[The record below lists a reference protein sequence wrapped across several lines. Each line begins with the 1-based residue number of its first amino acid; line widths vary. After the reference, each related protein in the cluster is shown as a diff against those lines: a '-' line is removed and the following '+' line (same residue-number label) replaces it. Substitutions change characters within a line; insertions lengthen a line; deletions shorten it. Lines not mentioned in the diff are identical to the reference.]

1 MPTEPKGSRTSVPP
15 MRHRLG
21 LLLVLA
27 LAATAVAGLTTPAGA
42 GPVPCVDV
50 KGRVTDAATGLPL
63 SETTSVEIGGVSI
76 KYEDGVGTN
85 AASRW
90 STCLVPGTYKIKF
103 RADSYRPEW
112 YHDQPNVTLATVI
125 TVAPPGPVIVNE
137 ALVPRGRVIAGR
149 VTNASGVPKF
159 ASVGIWRQTSTG
171 WHSIDGIGNDE
182 ATGWYSFVVPGP
194 GRYRVS
200 AGVDHHKARFATSAT
215 HLSVGRIVTI
225 GVPTTF
231 VNDVHVRV
239 PYCPGP
245 TDDICVPAGFLT

>member
-1 MPTEPKGSRTSVPP
+1 M
-15 MRHRLG
+15 
-21 LLLVLA
+21 
-27 LAATAVAGLTTPAGA
+27 
-42 GPVPCVDV
+42 
-50 KGRVTDAATGLPL
+50 
-63 SETTSVEIGGVSI
+63 
-76 KYEDGVGTN
+76 
-85 AASRW
+85 
-90 STCLVPGTYKIKF
+90 
-103 RADSYRPEW
+103 
-112 YHDQPNVTLATVI
+112 
-125 TVAPPGPVIVNE
+125 
-137 ALVPRGRVIAGR
+137 
-149 VTNASGVPKF
+149 TNASGVPKF

-171 WHSIDGIGNDE
+171 WRSIDGIGNDE
-182 ATGWYSFVVPGP
+182 ATGWYSFVVPAP

>member
-15 MRHRLG
+15 MRRRFS
-21 LLLVLA
+21 LLLVLV
-27 LAATAVAGLTTPAGA
+27 LATTAAVGLAPRAGA
-42 GPVPCVDV
+42 GPGSCVEV
-50 KGRVTDAATGLPL
+50 RGRVRDAATGLPL
-63 SETTSVEIGGVSI
+63 AEVTSVELADAGGPIDGFGTDENSRYSI
-76 KYEDGVGTN
+76 CV
-85 AASRW
+85 
-90 STCLVPGTYKIKF
+90 VPGTYHIKF
-103 RADSYRPEW
+103 VADDYRPEW
-112 YHDQPNVTLATVI
+112 YHDQPNFASATPI
-125 TVAPPGPVIVNE
+125 TVAGPDPVVVNE

-159 ASVGIWRQTSTG
+159 ASVGIWRRTSTG

-182 ATGWYSFVVPGP
+182 ATGWYSFVVQDLILGEAK
-194 GRYRVS
+194 
-200 AGVDHHKARFATSAT
+200 AGKQ
-215 HLSVGRIVTI
+215 GRIITI

>member
-1 MPTEPKGSRTSVPP
+1 
-15 MRHRLG
+15 MRPLAA
-21 LLLVLA
+21 LVLA
-27 LAATAVAGLTTPAGA
+27 GLLGLGVVVLAPVASA
-42 GPVPCVDV
+42 GPGPCLPGEVEV
-50 KGRVTDAATGLPL
+50 RGRVRDLATGLPL
-63 SETTSVEIGGVSI
+63 AEVTSVELADAGGPI
-76 KYEDGVGTN
+76 DGFGTDEN
-85 AASRW
+85 SRY
-90 STCLVPGTYKIKF
+90 SFCALPGVYYIKF
-103 RADSYRPEW
+103 VADDYRPEW
-112 YHDQPNVTLATVI
+112 YHDQPNFASATPITLT
-125 TVAPPGPVIVNE
+125 GPDPVVVNE

-159 ASVGIWRQTSTG
+159 GSVEIWRQTSTG

-215 HLSVGRIVTI
+215 HLSAGRVITI

-245 TDDICVPAGFLT
+245 TDHICVPPGFLT

>member
-15 MRHRLG
+15 MRRRFS
-21 LLLVLA
+21 LLLVLV
-27 LAATAVAGLTTPAGA
+27 LATTAAVGLAPRAGA
-42 GPVPCVDV
+42 GPGSCVEV
-50 KGRVTDAATGLPL
+50 RGRVRDAATGLPL
-63 SETTSVEIGGVSI
+63 AEVTSVELADAGGPIDGFGTDENSRYSI
-76 KYEDGVGTN
+76 CV
-85 AASRW
+85 
-90 STCLVPGTYKIKF
+90 VPGTYHIKF
-103 RADSYRPEW
+103 VADDYRPEW
-112 YHDQPNVTLATVI
+112 YHDQPNFASATPI
-125 TVAPPGPVIVNE
+125 TVAGPDPVVVNE

-159 ASVGIWRQTSTG
+159 ASVGIWRRTSTG

-215 HLSVGRIVTI
+215 HLSAGRIITI

>member
-1 MPTEPKGSRTSVPP
+1 M
-15 MRHRLG
+15 
-21 LLLVLA
+21 
-27 LAATAVAGLTTPAGA
+27 
-42 GPVPCVDV
+42 
-50 KGRVTDAATGLPL
+50 TDAATGLPL
-63 SETTSVEIGGVSI
+63 SETTSVEIGGVSV
-76 KYEDGVGTN
+76 KYEDGIGTN

-103 RADSYRPEW
+103 VADSYRPEW

-159 ASVGIWRQTSTG
+159 GSVGIWRRTSTG
-171 WHSIDGIGNDE
+171 WRSIDGIGNDG

-215 HLSVGRIVTI
+215 HLTRAASSPSGCRPRSSTTYTS
-225 GVPTTF
+225 GCPTAPAPPTTSACRRASSPEPLHRSEDR
-231 VNDVHVRV
+231 NQ
-239 PYCPGP
+239 
-245 TDDICVPAGFLT
+245 LW

>member
-1 MPTEPKGSRTSVPP
+1 
-15 MRHRLG
+15 MRPRSG
-21 LLLVLA
+21 LLLVFA
-27 LAATAVAGLTTPAGA
+27 LAATAVVGLVPPAGA
-42 GPVPCVDV
+42 GPAPCVEV
-50 KGRVTDAATGLPL
+50 KGRVRDLATGLPL
-63 SETTSVEIGGVSI
+63 AEVTSVELADAGGPI
-76 KYEDGVGTN
+76 DGFGTDEN
-85 AASRW
+85 SRY
-90 STCLVPGTYKIKF
+90 SVCVVPGVYYIKF
-103 RADSYRPEW
+103 VADDYRPEW
-112 YHDQPNVTLATVI
+112 YHDQPNFASATPIAVT
-125 TVAPPGPVIVNE
+125 GPDPIVVNE

-159 ASVGIWRQTSTG
+159 GSVGIWRQTSTG

-215 HLSVGRIVTI
+215 HLSAGRIITI
-225 GVPTTF
+225 GVATTF
-231 VNDVHVRV
+231 IDDVHVRV